1 MGGWLYPACPE
12 ACSQYSDLQE
22 NKRFVEYNQAHRPS
36 KSQSHTLQVE
46 WLDILSAMEEEVILH
61 VCTQPVKDILSFKCV
76 ILTKPTKF
84 AFAGEQWLC

>member
-1 MGGWLYPACPE
+1 MGGWLYPACPA

-46 WLDILSAMEEEVILH
+46 RLDILSAMEEEVILH
-61 VCTQPVKDILSFKCV
+61 VCTKPVKDILSFKMCY
-76 ILTKPTKF
+76 I
-84 AFAGEQWLC
+84 